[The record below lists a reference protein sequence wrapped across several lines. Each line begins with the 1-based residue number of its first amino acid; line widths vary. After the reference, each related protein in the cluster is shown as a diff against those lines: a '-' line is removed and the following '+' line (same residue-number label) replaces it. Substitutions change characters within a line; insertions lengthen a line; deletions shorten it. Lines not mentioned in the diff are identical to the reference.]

1 MLIFCVVNSE
11 RRRYE
16 QCNQRDLEGE
26 NFECERLVDKDNLF
40 RSFKLPPSSLD
51 MTIPQYF
58 RVCFFFFFPSPPHEA
73 GNPQVSTCWEQRY
86 LCWAFSAAC
95 PDLWTSPAQLWSI
108 LQPYCSSPFLA
119 GNTAATAIKEGNA
132 VVSWPLF
139 SFAFPNF
146 KNWILLMKYG
156 FIFFFFAQPALLLAK
171 SDISTS
177 PCSGFFVN

>member
-58 RVCFFFFFPSPPHEA
+58 RVFFFFSLRPPMRQGTPKYPHVE
-73 GNPQVSTCWEQRY
+73 NRDISVE
-86 LCWAFSAAC
+86 
-95 PDLWTSPAQLWSI
+95 
-108 LQPYCSSPFLA
+108 PFLLPVLTF
-119 GNTAATAIKEGNA
+119 GPHLPSSGLSYNPT
-132 VVSWPLF
+132 VYHCSWQET
-139 SFAFPNF
+139 
-146 KNWILLMKYG
+146 LL
-156 FIFFFFAQPALLLAK
+156 QLP
-171 SDISTS
+171 
-177 PCSGFFVN
+177 

>member
-58 RVCFFFFFPSPPHEA
+58 RVCFFFFFSFSPPWGRE
-73 GNPQVSTCWEQRY
+73 P
-86 LCWAFSAAC
+86 
-95 PDLWTSPAQLWSI
+95 PSI
-108 LQPYCSSPFLA
+108 HMLRTEISLLSLFCCL
-119 GNTAATAIKEGNA
+119 
-132 VVSWPLF
+132 SWPLD
-139 SFAFPNF
+139 
-146 KNWILLMKYG
+146 LTC
-156 FIFFFFAQPALLLAK
+156 PALVYPTTLLFTTVPGRK
-171 SDISTS
+171 HCCNCHKRRECCGVLTS
-177 PCSGFFVN
+177 IFICIPQFQKLNFADEVWIYFLFLCPASIAPC